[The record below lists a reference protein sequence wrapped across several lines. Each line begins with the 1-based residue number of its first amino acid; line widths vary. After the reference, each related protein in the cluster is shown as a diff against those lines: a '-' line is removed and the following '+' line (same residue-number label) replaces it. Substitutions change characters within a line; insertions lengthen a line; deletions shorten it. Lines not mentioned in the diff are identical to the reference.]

1 MWNRRLGVSFRTFLA
16 DANLHILLYSAFFL
30 PSIIDTQW
38 IEFHV
43 CLLLQLLFS
52 CLDLLTEGHDRFL
65 QNGLSNWA
73 MDQCGLSIVLVNSRN
88 VGHVTNPSTC
98 CRNIRKMLYHCG
110 RPKDIT
116 QDGLRPNL
124 ETGQHPV
131 GGRFNKE
138 IKEKKVISWSYM
150 LTLASQRC
158 CWPDRSAWIICKTGK
173 EPRIYS
179 GHIYIGWAGQ
189 EFAIVCHLST
199 RFNKKDYTIGAILKW
214 LIYTDIPSTP
224 NLGRLGDNQFH
235 QIIIHHKSCRILIG
249 IYSPAIYG
257 KDWPPRSVINQWYRH
272 LIIDCWWPGC
282 GPRLEIFS
290 CQNKKKKRHWISQFK
305 KAYGRKQLISRPWT
319 PCHQQRVHLVGIL
332 INIDKNRS
340 QHFAK
345 KISNQLTAN

>member
-1 MWNRRLGVSFRTFLA
+1 MPIYISCCTPP
-16 DANLHILLYSAFFL
+16 FL

-65 QNGLSNWA
+65 QNLQP

-150 LTLASQRC
+150 LTLAGQRC

-179 GHIYIGWAGQ
+179 GHIYIGWAEQ

-224 NLGRLGDNQFH
+224 NLGRLG
-235 QIIIHHKSCRILIG
+235 
-249 IYSPAIYG
+249 
-257 KDWPPRSVINQWYRH
+257 W
-272 LIIDCWWPGC
+272 
-282 GPRLEIFS
+282 
-290 CQNKKKKRHWISQFK
+290 
-305 KAYGRKQLISRPWT
+305 
-319 PCHQQRVHLVGIL
+319 
-332 INIDKNRS
+332 
-340 QHFAK
+340 
-345 KISNQLTAN
+345 